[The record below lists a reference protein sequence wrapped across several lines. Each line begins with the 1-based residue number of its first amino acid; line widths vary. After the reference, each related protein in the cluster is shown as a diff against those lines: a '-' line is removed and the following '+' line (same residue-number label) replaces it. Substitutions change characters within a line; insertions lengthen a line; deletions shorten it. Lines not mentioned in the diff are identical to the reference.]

1 MKGKTYVVQ
10 GFGNVGL
17 HSCRYLTRAGAK
29 CVGVMEWDGS
39 IKNERGI
46 NIKELEEW
54 KLVSGLPFY
63 LLGRLFFFS
72 NTKLRI

>member
-1 MKGKTYVVQ
+1 MVQ

-54 KLVSGLPFY
+54 KLVSSVDYTLFLYKKVFY
-63 LLGRLFFFS
+63 EKVLQDWP
-72 NTKLRI
+72 KH